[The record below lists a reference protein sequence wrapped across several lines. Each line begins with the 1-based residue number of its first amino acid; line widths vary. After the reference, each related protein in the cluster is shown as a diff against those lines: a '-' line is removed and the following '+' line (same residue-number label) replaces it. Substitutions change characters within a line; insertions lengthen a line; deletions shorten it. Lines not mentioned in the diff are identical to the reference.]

1 MHLVPKG
8 TKNEP
13 NPKQTSNPPV
23 PQSPKEYVKKV
34 MPNPELLDGF
44 NFQVVNQSSN
54 KEAGDLAT
62 AGLFLALSV
71 DASPRELFA
80 DKSKSNQ
87 FLLVITDDV
96 EAAAKKI
103 TNQDIHIKSDETFL
117 LPVPQVLFF
126 FR

>member
-62 AGLFLALSV
+62 AGLFLAHLFFSQR
-71 DASPRELFA
+71 PRATRLKLF
-80 DKSKSNQ
+80 SFPR
-87 FLLVITDDV
+87 FLL
-96 EAAAKKI
+96 K
-103 TNQDIHIKSDETFL
+103 
-117 LPVPQVLFF
+117 
-126 FR
+126 